1 MTLLHTNT
9 RKFGEPYVYEA
20 VHNPAVLRTGPIKD
34 CAWTN
39 AQNRTRHTHA
49 RMDIHTE
56 SHMHTHARMDMHRIA
71 HAHTHARMDMHSENR
86 TASSTETSLSMF
98 SYVGCKSMLLLIA
111 ACTARAAIA
120 MFFSVSALNAK
131 V

>member
-9 RKFGEPYVYEA
+9 RKFGEPYGYEA
-20 VHNPAVLRTGPIKD
+20 VHNPAVLRTEPIKD

-71 HAHTHARMDMHSENR
+71 HAHTHMHAWTCTQR
-86 TASSTETSLSMF
+86 IA
-98 SYVGCKSMLLLIA
+98 LLAPLKH
-111 ACTARAAIA
+111 
-120 MFFSVSALNAK
+120 L
-131 V
+131 

>member
-9 RKFGEPYVYEA
+9 RKFGEPYGYEA
-20 VHNPAVLRTGPIKD
+20 VHNPAVLRTEPIKD

-56 SHMHTHARMDMHRIA
+56 SHM
-71 HAHTHARMDMHSENR
+71 HTHARMDMHSENR